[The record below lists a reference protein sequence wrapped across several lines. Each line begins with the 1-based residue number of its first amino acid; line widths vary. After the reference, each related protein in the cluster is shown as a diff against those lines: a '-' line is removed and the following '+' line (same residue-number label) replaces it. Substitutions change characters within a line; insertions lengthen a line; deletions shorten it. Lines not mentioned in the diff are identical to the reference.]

1 MKDKLK
7 IPFKYIFRGLNA
19 LSFLT
24 RVIVS
29 KIKKNRSQAKN
40 EDKVV
45 NKPVKKPRKTTRKKR
60 KK

>member
-1 MKDKLK
+1 MKGRFK

-29 KIKKNRSQAKN
+29 KIKKNRLEAKN

-45 NKPVKKPRKTTRKKR
+45 KKPVKKPRKQTRKKR